1 MNQEP
6 PTANHDQR
14 VSTVSAP
21 DAGDGQPV
29 EDMVGFSL
37 RWAKRIVVAAI
48 GGTVMFIGVAMVVL
62 PGPAFV
68 VIPLGL
74 AILATEFVW
83 ARRWLRKLKS
93 MIPGN
98 KVDGAIA
105 DPPGAGSQPTE
116 QTKPEPREPTSP

>member
-1 MNQEP
+1 MKQEP

-37 RWAKRIVVAAI
+37 RWAKRIVVAAL
-48 GGTVMFIGVAMVVL
+48 GGTVLLIGVAMVVL

-98 KVDGAIA
+98 KVDGANTE
-105 DPPGAGSQPTE
+105 PPGAGSPPAEQSKPQPG
-116 QTKPEPREPTSP
+116 KPTSP